1 MRYAGARGLLVLLVL
16 GAAAGWMFFVGPT
29 PAYADFNVTG
39 GYWNITDSMGNPIG
53 SSVDFVWNGTLD
65 TLTLT
70 YNGSPSF
77 PTFQNWKDVC
87 YNSSAAATS
96 VNSGSISQTTTS
108 QTCDGFGTYAFETSL
123 MGNTSTANPLVL
135 DFPGGTTF
143 TNATIAAHVVLGPT
157 CSGWVAHDGTPAQ
170 TSQSGCV
177 ALPEP
182 GSMQLLGSGLMGLV
196 GMFGLRRFMPTSQKG

>member
-1 MRYAGARGLLVLLVL
+1 MRFIGARGFLVVLVI
-16 GAAAGWMFFVGPT
+16 GVAAGWVFFTGPT
-29 PAYADFNVTG
+29 PAYADFTVTG
-39 GYWNITDSMGNPIG
+39 GYWNITDSLGNPIG
-53 SSVDFVWNGTLD
+53 STVTFNWNGTTDL
-65 TLTLT
+65 LTLT

-96 VNSGSISQTTTS
+96 VNSGSISNTTTTA
-108 QTCDGFGTYAFETSL
+108 TCDGFGTYAFETSL
-123 MGNTSTANPLVL
+123 FDAASTANPLVL
-135 DFPGGTTF
+135 DFPAGTTF
-143 TNATIAAHVVLGPT
+143 TNSTIAAHVVLGPT

-170 TSQSGCV
+170 SPDSGCV

-196 GMFGLRRFMPTSQKG
+196 GMFGLRRFMPTSQKA